1 MTNKTSARGPLQDDT
16 SRDLPGSKPRID
28 KEGATQQAIVED
40 ADATA
45 HDGRDLAHGEGGAI
59 DLPTQPGDLAKDD

>member
-1 MTNKTSARGPLQDDT
+1 MTIKTTSPGKSQDET
-16 SRDLPGSKPRID
+16 LRDRPGSKPRID
-28 KEGATQQAIVED
+28 KERATQQAIVED

-45 HDGRDLAHGEGGAI
+45 DDGRDLAHGEGGTI